1 MVVQHDLVAPMF
13 INFRET
19 AYPGNRLVRP
29 TDRHHAHVIDDIA
42 AGELL
47 VHELLGF
54 GTQFRCICGNGDDA
68 ILRVSDNVVRTSA
81 ALACRAKERGD

>member
-1 MVVQHDLVAPMF
+1 MVPIL

-29 TDRHHAHVIDDIA
+29 TDGHHAHIIDDIA

-47 VHELLGF
+47 VHEPLSL
-54 GTQFRCICGNGDDA
+54 GTQFRCICGDGDNA
-68 ILRVSDNVVRTSA
+68 IVRVSDNVVGASTA
-81 ALACRAKERGD
+81 FACTAKERGD